1 MADTTI
7 SVNLSGLEE
16 VTASL
21 ESTVASVTSTLNTK
35 LSVDQITSKLEGLNI
50 GAQLACGKALALDA
64 LNDIRDQIKA
74 KLKEGLG
81 ALGDLGKLMEDAK
94 AKFEEVKGKIKAAIA
109 SLQQDLKKLM
119 EKFGKEFV
127 EFKNMIREKWG
138 EAVKGLEDMLAKIP
152 SLEGILS
159 GIQIPNLCKEIPN
172 INIDADGNVVTN
184 APRAQTP
191 VTQAA
196 PPPTYTDDTVQ
207 PTSQPS
213 ETSPYAV
220 SREDATTAFR
230 RDVSIPVSDL
240 TQEYREKYNT
250 ELAFL
255 DSELNDE
262 AALTVKEEIRVAVE
276 TTGMNEQQLFEEG
289 MLSPA
294 QTEWYQESQSIERK
308 RSTQASIMGKWN
320 EAINSHRL
328 HIAGLIS
335 EGTWES
341 VKTDLIEVE
350 LEQALAKDDAISTF
364 EKIIEVHDENKQ
376 AIIDYMYYNNT
387 VIPRVSTTAQN
398 GRLPAGDL
406 GSIGNGIQIR
416 ADAAVQW
423 NRMAAAAAADGITL
437 SPSSG
442 YRTYDHQNRL
452 WRNALARYGTAAAAR
467 RWVAPP
473 GNSNHGWGLAVDE
486 GVIYNN
492 RSPSNPVYRWLSA
505 NAGRFG
511 FWQRMSW
518 EPWHWEYR
526 G

>member
-1 MADTTI
+1 
-7 SVNLSGLEE
+7 
-16 VTASL
+16 
-21 ESTVASVTSTLNTK
+21 
-35 LSVDQITSKLEGLNI
+35 
-50 GAQLACGKALALDA
+50 
-64 LNDIRDQIKA
+64 
-74 KLKEGLG
+74 
-81 ALGDLGKLMEDAK
+81 
-94 AKFEEVKGKIKAAIA
+94 
-109 SLQQDLKKLM
+109 
-119 EKFGKEFV
+119 
-127 EFKNMIREKWG
+127 
-138 EAVKGLEDMLAKIP
+138 
-152 SLEGILS
+152 
-159 GIQIPNLCKEIPN
+159 
-172 INIDADGNVVTN
+172 
-184 APRAQTP
+184 
-191 VTQAA
+191 
-196 PPPTYTDDTVQ
+196 
-207 PTSQPS
+207 
-213 ETSPYAV
+213 
-220 SREDATTAFR
+220 
-230 RDVSIPVSDL
+230 
-240 TQEYREKYNT
+240 
-250 ELAFL
+250 
-255 DSELNDE
+255 
-262 AALTVKEEIRVAVE
+262 
-276 TTGMNEQQLFEEG
+276 
-289 MLSPA
+289 
-294 QTEWYQESQSIERK
+294 
-308 RSTQASIMGKWN
+308 MGKWN

-328 HIAGLIS
+328 HIAGLVS

-364 EKIIEVHDENKQ
+364 EKIIEVHNENKQ